1 MCFLRVIKK
10 WGVSVKNKKLI
21 ISLFVLIFVVAFL
34 GGYFIHPLL
43 NVAKANKTSS
53 ANETNSS
60 NNNVSDESNEN
71 KYENVHNGEL
81 LTQFENEHKR
91 LDTEYQEQLDNAVS
105 NAEILG
111 IKNDFAE
118 LWSEKVDE
126 YYSLMIEYY
135 ERPDNRPQQHIDY
148 MPYSKVKEDILKMQ
162 QQWLESYEAEKEY
175 YMDFLTTIY
184 GGGSIIGIVAAD
196 HDYMLARSKALLL
209 YEQYLKIC
217 RL

>member
-53 ANETNSS
+53 PAETNSS

-71 KYENVHNGEL
+71 KYENVHNGKL
-81 LTQFENEHKR
+81 LTQLENEHKR
-91 LDTEYQEQLDNAVS
+91 LDAEYQEQLDNAVS
-105 NAEILG
+105 NVEISN
-111 IKNDFAE
+111 IKHNFAE
-118 LWSEKVDE
+118 LWLEKVDK
-126 YYSLMIEYY
+126 YYSLIIEYY
-135 ERPDNRPQQHIDY
+135 DTYDNSPPQYVDY
-148 MPYSKVKEDILKMQ
+148 LKVKEDIIKMQ

-184 GGGSIIGIVAAD
+184 GAGSIRGIVASN
-196 HDYMLARSKALLL
+196 HDYMSARSKALLL

-217 RL
+217 CRYQ